1 MNCDAVLEATGSYA
15 LRALPFEEMREVDA
29 HLSECDL
36 HEEMASLRATAMLLA
51 YAPEEREPPA
61 ALKARIM
68 AAITEDDRAVPAPI
82 PLPVT
87 YRQPRGIRPAY
98 ALAAVF
104 ALLALGMLI
113 WNVTLLR
120 DDREPR
126 QVFVPQPPATV
137 TRIVPQSELVFR
149 VEQGVGVGTV
159 LTHLPDRAVA
169 ILDAQSLDQLDPS
182 QTYQVWTLRG
192 KDVTSMG
199 IFMVSADGT
208 ARIAFSTP
216 LNAGDKVAITIEPS
230 GGSPAP
236 TAEPIL
242 VIDITANPA

>member
-29 HLSECDL
+29 HLRECDL
-36 HEEMASLRATAMLLA
+36 HEEMASLRAPAMLLA

-68 AAITEDDRAVPAPI
+68 AAITEEDRAVPVPI

-120 DDREPR
+120 EDEPR
-126 QVFVPQPPATV
+126 QVFVPLPPATITGTV
-137 TRIVPQSELVFR
+137 ESELVRR
-149 VEQGVGVGTV
+149 VVEGPGTGTV
-159 LTHLPDRAVA
+159 LRHLPDQAVT
-169 ILDAQSLDQLDPS
+169 ILEVIGLDQIES
-182 QTYQVWTLRG
+182 GFTYQIWTLRG
-192 KDVTSMG
+192 KDVASAGT
-199 IFMVSADGT
+199 FMLNPDGT
-208 ARIAFSTP
+208 ARVAFSSP
-216 LNAGDKVAITIEPS
+216 LNLGDQVAITVEPA

-236 TAEPIL
+236 TSEPL
-242 VIDITANPA
+242 VVIKL